1 MLLGALMSR
10 ELHPEGF
17 RISDRPIAS
26 SFANKASFTTL
37 SPHELR
43 DEACVLGSQ
52 AIGGTPGVFAKY
64 WDESTIVNEKSFQY
78 EESNK
83 KETSVKEKKKKKKE
97 REHDACE
104 KRRSFAISQELIC
117 P

>member
-43 DEACVLGSQ
+43 DEASVLGSQ

-64 WDESTIVNEKSFQY
+64 WDETTIVNEKTFQY
-78 EESNK
+78 EEPNK
-83 KETSVKEKKKKKKE
+83 KETSIKEKKKKKKE
-97 REHDACE
+97 REQDACE
-104 KRRSFAISQELIC
+104 QCCSFAISQELIC

>member
-17 RISDRPIAS
+17 RISDRPIAA

-37 SPHELR
+37 PPHGLR

-52 AIGGTPGVFAKY
+52 AIGGTSGAFAKY
-64 WDESTIVNEKSFQY
+64 WDESTIVNEKTFQY
-78 EESNK
+78 EEPNK
-83 KETSVKEKKKKKKE
+83 KDTTVKEKKKKKKDK
-97 REHDACE
+97 EHDVC
-104 KRRSFAISQELIC
+104 K
-117 P
+117 